1 MVFIILF
8 VLIIIINCNRNI
20 IKNPSFEEFD
30 SDKKLKYWILNP
42 TSNISHDSYS
52 GNNSLHWKESN
63 KRIINTQTI
72 VLEKDFKYEICVN
85 FKLKNVT
92 GKGFRFYIENKNN
105 TQLYEHYYSSY
116 YNGTNDWN
124 KVCLVSGIIKKP
136 SGDLDR
142 YLFGAYTLEQENPTG
157 EVFIDDISIYRIN
170 DLLKIV
176 INNDRD
182 EVYDNVNIVYK
193 IDTSRGNY
201 KLSDWIL
208 KTRIKDN
215 NDIIYETKK
224 DNINSP
230 LFTIQI
236 NINSLNLKNNQL
248 YKIEA
253 LLESKIDNSI
263 HIDTYTFKKI
273 NKTKRKVTFD
283 EYGRMY
289 INDELFFPFG
299 IYLHLVNQNDL
310 KQINRTHLN
319 LIVSYNNLSLSTMDM
334 IDKTQNGRI
343 KLIYTVK
350 DIFYLNKSTCLPV
363 GEEGDYKEYVKKI
376 NSIKNHPLLIGW
388 YINDEIRYCFNKNLR
403 NRTLTIHELD
413 PDHPSLSVLD
423 KPDDVP
429 LLLNTTDIMG
439 LDNYPIGYPGKK
451 IRNVYIAQNKTY
463 NHMLKTKPFWPVVQI
478 FDWYWY
484 RGDRP
489 DYKPCPPTLQEMRS
503 MSWQAFVAG
512 GKGMI
517 FYSLYDLFRMNN
529 TKNNTEPFEERFAD
543 VIEFTDQIWKYK
555 DVILSVEKI
564 NEIEYKKNDNVVFK
578 QWRYNDSNY
587 IVIVNLERTNEI
599 FEIDLLT
606 KSKVIKEFGLGNF
619 EQKDNNIILNLQPID
634 VFMIK
639 YIFDNSDYS
648 DKSEN
653 SYLIIIFVIIFLL
666 TLIILLLFII
676 RKYYIK
682 KKNKVDFNSKGAE
695 PILNNE
701 M

>member
-1 MVFIILF
+1 MLFIIF
-8 VLIIIINCNRNI
+8 FLIFIINCNKNI
-20 IKNPSFEEFD
+20 IKNPSFEELD
-30 SDKKLKYWILNP
+30 SDGIIKFWNLNSICDI
-42 TSNISHDSYS
+42 SNETNS

-63 KRIINTQTI
+63 KRIINSQTI
-72 VLEKDFKYEICVN
+72 ELEKDFKYEICVN
-85 FKLKNVT
+85 FKLKNII
-92 GKGFRFYIENKNN
+92 GKGFRFYIENKNH
-105 TQLYEHYYSSY
+105 TQLYERYYFSYYS
-116 YNGTNDWN
+116 GTNDWK
-124 KVCLVSGIIKKP
+124 KVCHETGNIIKP

-142 YLFGAYTLEQENPTG
+142 YIFGAFTLEQEDSNG

-193 IDTSRGNY
+193 IDINRGNY
-201 KLSDWIL
+201 KLKDWIL

-215 NDIIYETKK
+215 NETIYEEKI
-224 DNINSP
+224 DYINTSF
-230 LFTIQI
+230 FTISMDLNKI
-236 NINSLNLKNNQL
+236 NLKNNQF

-253 LLESKIDNSI
+253 LLESKIDDTIN
-263 HIDTYTFKKI
+263 IDTYTFKKI
-273 NKTKRKVTFD
+273 NKTERKVTFD
-283 EYGRMY
+283 LYGRMY
-289 INDELFFPFG
+289 INNELFFPFG
-299 IYLHLVNQNDL
+299 IYVHLVNQNDL

-319 LIVSYNNLSLSTMDM
+319 LLISSNNLSLATMDM

-343 KLIYTVK
+343 KLIYSVK
-350 DIFYLNKSTCLPV
+350 DIFYLNKSICQPV

-376 NSIKNHPLLIGW
+376 NYIKNHPILIGW

-403 NRTLTIHELD
+403 NRTQTIHELD
-413 PDHPSLSVLD
+413 PDHPSLSVIN
-423 KPDDVP
+423 KPGDVP

-451 IRNVYIAQNKTY
+451 INNVYIAQNETY
-463 NHMLKTKPFWPVVQI
+463 NNMLKTKPFWPVVQI
-478 FDWYWY
+478 FDWYY
-484 RGDRP
+484 GRKDNP
-489 DYKPCPPTLQEMRS
+489 EYKPCPPTLQEMRS

-517 FYSLYDLFRMNN
+517 FYSLYDLYRMNS
-529 TKNNTEPFEERFAD
+529 TEDHREPFEERFSD

-578 QWRYNDSNY
+578 QWKYNDSNY
-587 IVIVNLERTNEI
+587 IVIVNLERTNET
-599 FEIDLLT
+599 FQLNLLK
-606 KSKVIKEFGLGNF
+606 KSKVIKEFGLGTF
-619 EQKDNNIILNLQPID
+619 EQKGNNIILNLQPID

-639 YIFDNSDYS
+639 YTFDNSDNS
-648 DKSEN
+648 DDSEN
-653 SYLIIIFVIIFLL
+653 SLLIIILVIISLL
-666 TLIILLLFII
+666 ILIIILLFFG

-682 KKNKVDFNSKGAE
+682 KKNKINFESNGAE

-701 M
+701 I